1 MPCISLSC
9 SVRPL
14 NLTQRLTAKV
24 CSQLCT
30 AQPGLVAACQLT
42 LSLLCC
48 TGRGG
53 LQHLRAAPVC
63 APTRRSPSLL
73 TMMASEDKTVLQR
86 AGHSMASLAV
96 FLSLVMPA
104 YIAPA
109 RVAAQ
114 APSAPASEK
123 KLDGGAKVE
132 KQPMGKRGIEKA
144 SLSTDESVKK
154 IQEKAELFGEILAD
168 LQDLYVDP
176 VDLDKLAETG
186 FQAMLNS
193 LDPYTEFENV
203 EAAKVM
209 RTQTIGNYG
218 GVGLVISKNKDSKGA
233 DLPYIT
239 VVNAFEGYAFDAGML
254 FRAPFSLAFF
264 RVHSFSHAHTTST
277 NQTSGDAQQRRGC
290 PPPPRARS

>member
-1 MPCISLSC
+1 M
-9 SVRPL
+9 RPL
-14 NLTQRLTAKV
+14 NLTQRPTAKV
-24 CSQLCT
+24 CPLLCT
-30 AQPGLVAACQLT
+30 ARPGLVAAGQLT
-42 LSLLCC
+42 LSLLGC

-63 APTRRSPSLL
+63 APTRRSPGLL

-86 AGHSMASLAV
+86 AGHSMAGLAV

-123 KLDGGAKVE
+123 KFDGGPKVI
-132 KQPMGKRGIEKA
+132 GKRGSEKA

-186 FQAMLNS
+186 FQAMLTS

-254 FRAPFSLAFF
+254 FCAPCSLAFF
-264 RVHSFSHAHTTST
+264 RVHSFPHAHTTST
-277 NQTSGDAQQRRGC
+277 NQTSCGAQQRRGC
-290 PPPPRARS
+290 PPTLRARSSTLRITQFQV